1 MRVSNCT
8 VSVCLAGEVLVF
20 WNVVTYGRR
29 WLLEVVAH
37 GGLAVLYSVS
47 PGKVSMLEY
56 LVANEQVSTPRPN
69 KQKKMPAWNN
79 ISPSPSNTARM
90 LSLIK
95 PFFWHFYQIKVAF
108 LLANLNPDFAIEKS
122 IFFFCFFVF
131 GLNQS
136 KIAIRTIY
144 L

>member
-8 VSVCLAGEVLVF
+8 VSVCLAGEFLVF

-37 GGLAVLYSVS
+37 GVLAVLYSVS

-69 KQKKMPAWNN
+69 KQKKNAC
-79 ISPSPSNTARM
+79 
-90 LSLIK
+90 L
-95 PFFWHFYQIKVAF
+95 
-108 LLANLNPDFAIEKS
+108 E
-122 IFFFCFFVF
+122 
-131 GLNQS
+131 
-136 KIAIRTIY
+136 
-144 L
+144 